1 MIEGNANPIIISQI
15 AVITLVLLYNVIVE
29 SDAFSHEWIWRQ
41 ARYIARIKETGRGRE
56 RGREGGESKREGGL
70 RGRESERSDGG
81 GREGGREGGRGVSGQ
96 EHYRDVEHPQQWSL
110 LYIPDL
116 FICIVLEHD
125 DHNQRH

>member
-81 GREGGREGGRGVSGQ
+81 GREGGRGVSGQ
-96 EHYRDVEHPQQWSL
+96 ERYRDVEHPQQWSL

-116 FICIVLEHD
+116 FTCIVLEHD
-125 DHNQRH
+125 DHNQCH